1 MLLLVLFECILLLSS
16 CSPHPPFFV
25 TLFPVDGAEDFIFGA
40 EDGDQMLDPCDYNA
54 AHLLD

>member
-1 MLLLVLFECILLLSS
+1 LLSS